1 MSAVEAQS
9 LSKSVLSVSVS
20 NRSNESFQLF
30 WERVQLSKVDLD
42 INDAQLSRKMK
53 VPSSESY
60 HYYENPEDK
69 YKQVYYEAFD
79 RIIACIREVFEQKDY
94 QVYAKMQE
102 FLLFAIHKQ
111 ECSEDAVNCAHSFYG
126 DDFCK
131 TRLKDQLLLLPTM
144 ATDHGYNLP
153 NMTIADFIRFIQSLC
168 AAERQFLSKVATL
181 TKLTLLAPATN
192 AVCERSFSSLKRL
205 KTYF

>member
-1 MSAVEAQS
+1 MSD
-9 LSKSVLSVSVS
+9 
-20 NRSNESFQLF
+20 RSNESFQLF

-94 QVYAKMQE
+94 QVYDKMQE

-131 TRLKDQLLLLPTM
+131 ARLKDQLLLLPTM

-168 AAERQFLSKVATL
+168 AGERQFLSKVATL